1 MGHGKNRPIRR
12 RPPPPDLGPQLVVR
26 VHLRCDPLCQR
37 RRSAGIVSIVFILS
51 LLFQVPPRRQ
61 KTPRTLP
68 AAATTAT
75 AAAYGASSLIC
86 VPYRNRGCLRADSRF
101 IAPSLLHFVS
111 EIRNKSNETDVAA
124 AAAAASSGEIRRRR
138 SRSPQQQQQQLTVA
152 VELRKRT
159 GADFA
164 RAQNKKKT
172 NEKKK
177 RNRPASEPETG
188 GATGR
193 CRLSG
198 GS

>member
-1 MGHGKNRPIRR
+1 M
-12 RPPPPDLGPQLVVR
+12 R
-26 VHLRCDPLCQR
+26 VHLRRDPLCQR

-124 AAAAASSGEIRRRR
+124 AVAAASSGEIRRRR

-159 GADFA
+159 VADFA
-164 RAQNKKKT
+164 RAQNKK
-172 NEKKK
+172 NEREKKK
-177 RNRPASEPETG
+177 EQASVGAGDRRRNREVSVKRRQLRGHDVFPAN
-188 GATGR
+188 
-193 CRLSG
+193 
-198 GS
+198 